1 MSVVFELL
9 AIEKMSDDDIYELGV
24 VQLGATLR
32 AIAIG
37 VIKLNPLANQ
47 SRLELAAANNAF
59 RKDKSVYN
67 REAQEIARC
76 DVANI
81 ADRSRMFRDLKS
93 TIQTLIRTMP

>member
-32 AIAIG
+32 AIAIA

-47 SRLELAAANNAF
+47 CRVELAAANNTF
-59 RKDKSVYN
+59 RKDKSIYN

-81 ADRSRMFRDLKS
+81 ADRARMFRDLKS